1 MTTSP
6 SVCSFALAAA
16 VALAGALSLSAAEP
30 PRLVRSAE
38 RVDLIVD
45 GRPWLILG
53 GELRNSSASTAE
65 FMQPIWPHLRSLH
78 LNTALVPVAWHQLE
92 PQEGRF
98 DFALVDALLDGAR
111 RHGLRL
117 VLLWFGTWKN
127 GVSGYA
133 PGWVM
138 TDPARFPRL
147 SAGALSPFGVATR
160 EADARAFRAL
170 LTHLRE
176 VDGDRQTVLMVQ
188 VQNEIGTGPDRS
200 PPATA
205 AFAGP
210 VPAALT
216 AHLATHEAALQ
227 PYVRAPW
234 VAQGRRSEG
243 TWTEV
248 FGPGPATDDI
258 FHAWHYARYVDHVAA
273 AGKAAYPLPMFVNAC
288 QLRGAVF
295 DPQKDPIGG
304 PVAQVMDV
312 WMAGAPAL
320 DVFAVDAYRDFKA
333 HCAAFR
339 HRGNP
344 LFIPEAG
351 GWWSGDDPATVP
363 AKVLYSFGEHHA
375 LAFSPFGIDNEFY
388 RDHLLG
394 HVYRQL
400 AGLVPQLAPLRGTKR
415 LHGFYR
421 TDDAK
426 TETLAFEG
434 YRLTVTYR
442 DVPAPGPTPDPH
454 GSFGL
459 VAQTGADEFL
469 VLARGATLR
478 FVSTDPARPAAV
490 NLGVEEGEFVAS
502 RWQVR
507 RVLSGDEVGG
517 QGSECTLT
525 PPPYSRH
532 RVIGEEPIAIL
543 RLRMQRIASLATPP
557 TPAPH

>member
-1 MTTSP
+1 MRFPTLTP
-6 SVCSFALAAA
+6 TAL
-16 VALAGALSLSAAEP
+16 LALSLATSLPAAEP
-30 PRLVRSAE
+30 PRLVRSAD

-53 GELRNSSASTAE
+53 GELRNSSSSTAE
-65 FMQPIWPHLRSLH
+65 FMQPIWPHLRDLH
-78 LNTALVPVAWHQLE
+78 LNTALVPVSWKQLE
-92 PQEGRF
+92 PQEGTF
-98 DFALVDALLDGAR
+98 DFALVDSLLDGAR
-111 RHGLRL
+111 RHHLRL
-117 VLLWFGTWKN
+117 VLLWMGTWKN

-147 SAGALSPFGVATR
+147 SAGALSPFGDATCT
-160 EADARAFRAL
+160 ADARAFRAL
-170 LTHLRE
+170 LTHLRA
-176 VDGDRQTVLMVQ
+176 VDGDRQTVIMVQ

-200 PPATA
+200 PLAAA
-205 AFAGP
+205 AFTGP
-210 VPAALT
+210 VPSALT
-216 AHLATHEAALQ
+216 AHLAAHEAVLQ

-234 VAQGRRSEG
+234 VAQGRRREG

-248 FGPGPATDDI
+248 FGPGPATDDL
-258 FHAWHYARYVDHVAA
+258 FHAWHYARYVDQVAA

-295 DPQKDPIGG
+295 DPKKDPIGG

-312 WMAGAPAL
+312 WMAGAPAIG
-320 DVFAVDAYRDFKA
+320 VFAVDAYRDFKA

-375 LAFSPFGIDNEFY
+375 LAFAPFGIDNEIY

-394 HVYRQL
+394 PVYRKL
-400 AGLVPQLAPLRGTKR
+400 AGLVPVLAPLRGTPR

-426 TETLAFEG
+426 TETLAFDG

-442 DVPAPGPTPDPH
+442 DVPTPGPTPDPH

-459 VAQTGADEFL
+459 VAQTGDDEFL
-469 VLARGATLR
+469 VLARGAILR

-490 NLGVEEGEFVAS
+490 NLGVEEGECIAG
-502 RWQVR
+502 RWHVR
-507 RVLSGDEVGG
+507 RVLNGDEVGG

-532 RVIGEEPIAIL
+532 RAIGEEPIAIL
-543 RLRMQRIASLATPP
+543 RLRIQRIASFPFASPPATR
-557 TPAPH
+557 